1 MAGARGDNGSNS
13 NRVNPP
19 RDSVSTDEHV
29 SDKKPT
35 TVVTKK
41 EKLKRHWKRF
51 WWWYLITLI
60 VLLAILLPIF
70 FKIIIPKIV
79 QNIVTGQS
87 VPINS
92 GALQALSPTK
102 LNMTLNTS
110 LDTPLGV
117 KIDPTYLNL
126 YNKNTSDFS
135 PFLKLRLPEQHVH
148 HKTEVLITNQTV
160 TVTNETE
167 LLLWFNQFFDL
178 PRVQLSIKADT
189 NVHLGALKYTPELDK
204 TIQIPSLNYL
214 NGFGVSDMQF
224 VFPPRNGK
232 NMKGHL
238 NIPNSGALTLGL
250 GNLTFNL
257 MSGKTR
263 LGLVDIYDLQLRP
276 GNNTPPFD
284 GNFFF
289 DELVPNLAQILDGQ
303 KAALAQGNIE
313 FNATGNATVVDG
325 KHVKYIEGV
334 LNTKHIRFTI
344 PVISILSDVVS
355 AMLGGGSDSLF
366 DIFGE
371 AIGNTTLIEHL
382 LDHWDT
388 DNSDESELTTRTVK
402 PKSKKRS
409 WMWSALRLGLRRKI

>member
-1 MAGARGDNGSNS
+1 
-13 NRVNPP
+13 
-19 RDSVSTDEHV
+19 
-29 SDKKPT
+29 
-35 TVVTKK
+35 
-41 EKLKRHWKRF
+41 
-51 WWWYLITLI
+51 
-60 VLLAILLPIF
+60 
-70 FKIIIPKIV
+70 
-79 QNIVTGQS
+79 
-87 VPINS
+87 
-92 GALQALSPTK
+92 
-102 LNMTLNTS
+102 MTLNTS

-160 TVTNETE
+160 AVTNETE

-178 PRVQLSIKADT
+178 PQVPLSIQADT

-204 TIQIPSLNYL
+204 TIKIPSLNYL
-214 NGFGVSDMQF
+214 AGFGVSDMQF
-224 VFPPRNGK
+224 VLPPKNGK

-263 LGLVDIYDLQLRP
+263 LGLVNIYDLQLRP

-289 DELVPNLAQILDGQ
+289 DELVPNLAEILDGQ
-303 KAALAQGNIE
+303 KTALAQGNIE

-334 LNTKHIRFTI
+334 LNTKRIRFTI
-344 PVISILSDVVS
+344 PVISILSDVIS
-355 AMLGGGSDSLF
+355 ALLGGGSDSLF
-366 DIFGE
+366 DMFGE

-382 LDHWDT
+382 LDHWDM
-388 DNSDESELTTRTVK
+388 DDSDGSQLATRTLK
-402 PKSKKRS
+402 TKSKKRS
-409 WMWSALRLGLRRKI
+409 WMWSVLRLGIRRKM